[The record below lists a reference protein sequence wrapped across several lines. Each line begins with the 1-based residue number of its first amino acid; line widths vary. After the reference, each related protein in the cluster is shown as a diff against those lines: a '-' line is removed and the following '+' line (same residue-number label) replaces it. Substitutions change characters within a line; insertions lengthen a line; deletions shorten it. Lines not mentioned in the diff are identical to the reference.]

1 VTIGRK
7 TNAIWRPAFPL
18 DAKPHFYK
26 PLEPGT
32 CRTQPNR
39 RPCAPLLRAI
49 VIGLVAFLT
58 LVDLFATQ
66 AILPL
71 LTKAYRVTPGEM
83 GLTVNATTVGMAMAS
98 LIVALFS
105 RSINRR
111 RGILV
116 SLALL
121 ALPTLLLAYAPNL
134 PVFAGLRVIQG
145 LCMASAFTLTLTYL
159 GEQCSASDTA
169 GAFAAYITGNVASNL
184 FGRLMAAAVSDH
196 FGLVT
201 NFYVFAG
208 LNLAGAILVYFTIDR
223 APLMPAVARSKLTAW
238 DALVMH
244 LGNEGLRAAFAI
256 GFCILFAFIGTFT
269 FVNFVLV
276 RPPLGI
282 GMMAVG
288 FVYFVFLPS
297 IVTTPMA
304 GKAVAR
310 FGTRPTMW
318 GGLGLAGLGLPLIL
332 APSLGAAIA
341 GLIFIGVGTFL
352 AQAVT
357 TGFVGRAATSDRG
370 AASGIYLACYFCG
383 GLIGTAILG
392 FVFDRFGWAAC
403 VAFIGLALAMAA
415 ILTMRLVLGTKLG
428 EAA

>member
-1 VTIGRK
+1 MP
-7 TNAIWRPAFPL
+7 NA
-18 DAKPHFYK
+18 AKPAALRAAPRADEIAK
-26 PLEPGT
+26 S
-32 CRTQPNR
+32 
-39 RPCAPLLRAI
+39 APLLRAI

-58 LVDLFATQ
+58 LVDFFATQ

-71 LTKAYRVTPGEM
+71 LTKAYRVTLGEM
-83 GLTVNATTVGMAMAS
+83 GLAVNATTIGMAVAG
-98 LIVALFS
+98 LIVAFFS

-121 ALPTLLLAYAPNL
+121 AIPTLLLAYAPNL
-134 PVFAGLRVIQG
+134 AVFAGLRVIQG
-145 LCMASAFTLTLTYL
+145 LCMASAFTLTLAYL
-159 GEQCSASDTA
+159 GEQCSASDMA
-169 GAFAAYITGNVASNL
+169 GAFEAYITGNVASNL

-223 APLMPAVARSKLTAW
+223 APPMPAVARSKLTAR
-238 DALVMH
+238 DALFMH
-244 LGNEGLRAAFAI
+244 LGNGGLRAVFAI

-288 FVYFVFLPS
+288 FIYFVFLPS

-310 FGTRPTMW
+310 FGTKRAMW

-332 APSLGAAIA
+332 APSLGAVIA
-341 GLIFIGVGTFL
+341 GLVFIGVGTFL

-357 TGFVGRAATSDRG
+357 TGRANHLRRHVERRV
-370 AASGIYLACYFCG
+370 
-383 GLIGTAILG
+383 AILDAVPAG
-392 FVFDRFGWAAC
+392 DPVE
-403 VAFIGLALAMAA
+403 IS
-415 ILTMRLVLGTKLG
+415 ILPPLSP
-428 EAA
+428 

>member
-1 VTIGRK
+1 MP
-7 TNAIWRPAFPL
+7 NA
-18 DAKPHFYK
+18 AKPAALRAAPRADEIAK
-26 PLEPGT
+26 S
-32 CRTQPNR
+32 
-39 RPCAPLLRAI
+39 APLLRAI

-58 LVDLFATQ
+58 LVDFFATQ

-71 LTKAYRVTPGEM
+71 LTKAYRVTLGEM
-83 GLTVNATTVGMAMAS
+83 GLAVNATTIGMAVAG
-98 LIVALFS
+98 LIVAFFS

-121 ALPTLLLAYAPNL
+121 AIPTLLLAYAPNL
-134 PVFAGLRVIQG
+134 AVFAGLRVIQG
-145 LCMASAFTLTLTYL
+145 LCMASAFTLTLAYL
-159 GEQCSASDTA
+159 GEQCSASDMA
-169 GAFAAYITGNVASNL
+169 GAFEAYITGNVASNL

-223 APLMPAVARSKLTAW
+223 APPMPAVARSKLTAR

-244 LGNEGLRAAFAI
+244 LGNGGLRAVFAI

-288 FVYFVFLPS
+288 FIYFVFLPS

-310 FGTRPTMW
+310 FGTKRAMW

-332 APSLGAAIA
+332 APSLGAVIA
-341 GLIFIGVGTFL
+341 GLVFIGVGTFL

-357 TGFVGRAATSDRG
+357 TGRANHLRRHVERRV
-370 AASGIYLACYFCG
+370 
-383 GLIGTAILG
+383 AILDAVPAG
-392 FVFDRFGWAAC
+392 DPVE
-403 VAFIGLALAMAA
+403 IS
-415 ILTMRLVLGTKLG
+415 ILPPLSP
-428 EAA
+428 